1 MLLVQIQLPAPSQMY
16 KDVMYMNPDQLFQ
29 DNQKLVGFCYNKY
42 IRYLNISDAEDIIQ
56 QGMLALWKASLQYDD
71 SKGIEFSTY
80 AIHYIRGYMQRYV
93 RDKCNVIR
101 IPSTAFA
108 SNNRELINLL
118 SNVESLDKTIS
129 GTSDSIT
136 LLDKLE
142 SNPDDYKRLT
152 MDIIDTFLST
162 IRNRR
167 DREIMRVYYYATANG
182 DKVTQK
188 QISTK
193 FQVCR
198 STVTRIID
206 KYNSEFREFIK

>member
-129 GTSDSIT
+129 GTSDSII